1 MKLGF
6 PLFGKFFSMG
16 STYTDLPSIFQMSQC
31 SFSTQGLF
39 INSVFVNSFVFSLT
53 LFVFKCFVLS
63 LISKVLLSFKDL
75 VLLLQ
80 VDENFKVSGE
90 NYFYCVLITVQVYTN
105 NSTYHLVICLSWA
118 ALRELL
124 VLLRL
129 FCIFVFIALFAVY
142 LSQDSASN
150 WHIVVAQ

>member
-1 MKLGF
+1 MKL
-6 PLFGKFFSMG
+6 GKFFSLG
-16 STYTDLPSIFQMSQC
+16 STYTDLPSIFQMSPC
-31 SFSTQGLF
+31 SFSAQGLF
-39 INSVFVNSFVFSLT
+39 INSLFLLTLVFSLT
-53 LFVFKCFVLS
+53 LFVFKCFVFS
-63 LISKVLLSFKDL
+63 LVSKVRLSFQNL

-90 NYFYCVLITVQVYTN
+90 NYFYCVLITVQVSTN
-105 NSTYHLVICLSWA
+105 DSTCHLVICSSWA

-129 FCIFVFIALFAVY
+129 FCFFFVFIALLAVY
-142 LSQDSASN
+142 LSQDSACN